1 MSVKDKPSFQH
12 IEEIN
17 PFFEMMP
24 ASFRIIGVVFATLAA
39 IIASQALISGS
50 YTLVSEAIKLN
61 LWPRLQI
68 IYPTNTKGQLY
79 IPVINSILWAACIG
93 VVLYFRTSEHMEAA
107 YGLAITITM
116 LMTTILLYN
125 YLIYRNVSHF
135 ISLIVLFFFGGLET
149 MFFLSS
155 ATKLFHGG
163 FVTVLIALI
172 ILSIMVIWHKAYVIE
187 HNVAKEV
194 SLVDHVSRLE
204 AVKADYSIPLYA
216 TNLVYLTSKS
226 RPGKVDSEVMYSI
239 FDKQPKRAEVYWFI
253 NVEVT
258 DEPRT
263 MEYVV
268 ENFGTDSVIKVK
280 LRLGF
285 RMEQKISTYMRQV
298 VIDLMK
304 SGDINKQPQKWSIN
318 EFNRNVGDFCFVIV
332 REELSTDTELSALN
346 RFIMQTKLSIKKLA
360 VSPVKWFG
368 LEYTDVKIEHVP
380 LLLGKRKKTRLKR
393 VYS

>member
-1 MSVKDKPSFQH
+1 
-12 IEEIN
+12 
-17 PFFEMMP
+17 
-24 ASFRIIGVVFATLAA
+24 
-39 IIASQALISGS
+39 
-50 YTLVSEAIKLN
+50 
-61 LWPRLQI
+61 
-68 IYPTNTKGQLY
+68 
-79 IPVINSILWAACIG
+79 
-93 VVLYFRTSEHMEAA
+93 MEAA

-163 FVTVLIALI
+163 FVTVLIALIALI

-258 DEPRT
+258 AEPRT

>member
-1 MSVKDKPSFQH
+1 
-12 IEEIN
+12 
-17 PFFEMMP
+17 
-24 ASFRIIGVVFATLAA
+24 
-39 IIASQALISGS
+39 
-50 YTLVSEAIKLN
+50 
-61 LWPRLQI
+61 
-68 IYPTNTKGQLY
+68 
-79 IPVINSILWAACIG
+79 
-93 VVLYFRTSEHMEAA
+93 
-107 YGLAITITM
+107 
-116 LMTTILLYN
+116 
-125 YLIYRNVSHF
+125 
-135 ISLIVLFFFGGLET
+135 
-149 MFFLSS
+149 
-155 ATKLFHGG
+155 
-163 FVTVLIALI
+163 
-172 ILSIMVIWHKAYVIE
+172 
-187 HNVAKEV
+187 
-194 SLVDHVSRLE
+194 
-204 AVKADYSIPLYA
+204 
-216 TNLVYLTSKS
+216 
-226 RPGKVDSEVMYSI
+226 MYSI